1 MHFEVA
7 EVFEKPV
14 SNLSVPRIISHHSHT
29 SVSQDPSHAQRYKL
43 PVRNHMSEKNHMIV
57 RFSEK

>member
-14 SNLSVPRIISHHSHT
+14 SNLSVPRIIPHRSHT
-29 SVSQDPSHAQRYKL
+29 SVSQDSSHAQRYKL
-43 PVRNHMSEKNHMIV
+43 PVRNHIGVRIV
-57 RFSEK
+57 RFFFFEK